1 MHPST
6 IRLAAMHTAISDSD
20 SEEENEN
27 DLGEQTIS
35 VNTVDVQ
42 LDISSRYR
50 ATMENGPN
58 VLQDYALQKTAMSI
72 RPILRKEKMVSFY
85 LPDMAPYIFFP
96 IKD

>member
-6 IRLAAMHTAISDSD
+6 MRLAAMHTAISDSD

-50 ATMENGPN
+50 ATMENKPN
-58 VLQDYALQKTAMSI
+58 VLQDYALQKPAMSI

-85 LPDMAPYIFFP
+85 LPDMAPYIFYP